1 MPRNVFLSSSSLPR
15 GTYFTHKVAENDLA
29 TAFVLIIG
37 VVAFAVMFAVNSS
50 VHSYLIVSYS
60 NKVIGDSVNGKGC
73 LQPLSCNRKSW

>member
-1 MPRNVFLSSSSLPR
+1 MFWYRLPRRVSR

-29 TAFVLIIG
+29 TALVLIIG

-60 NKVIGDSVNGKGC
+60 NKVIGDEK
-73 LQPLSCNRKSW
+73 KE

>member
-1 MPRNVFLSSSSLPR
+1 M
-15 GTYFTHKVAENDLA
+15 THKVAEDNVA

-60 NKVIGDSVNGKGC
+60 NKVTVDENNGASC
-73 LQPLSCNRKSW
+73 VPTSLPLPIDNSSRPWIVL